1 MFYGLSKLQL
11 LNVKTLYTYGK
22 RIAEIYIKSNKT
34 DINDIIDI

>member
-11 LNVKTLYTYGK
+11 LNVKTPYKYGK
-22 RIAEIYIKSNKT
+22 RIAEIYIKPSKT